1 MTNVAPSAAVDEF
14 TASSD
19 SLLRQT
25 VIETDLAPGAGQLER
40 GIVATWWYTAGGTIT
55 FMAMIVMMWVLMARQ
70 ADTVTAAPAPA
81 VISIGGFAWIA
92 ATLPLLFSYRH
103 RGDDAP
109 SYRWWR
115 VSVALTVSIAYGAT
129 AGLMAQSVLL
139 AAAPA
144 AATATL
150 LHWSQGVRSK
160 VVALITLGLIL
171 TTWVDTTQRYGD
183 VGSSWWVPAVLTIS
197 LPLTITSSLWW
208 WDVLVTL
215 DRARLAEGRLAATQE
230 RLRVATDVHDL
241 QGHHLQV
248 IALHLELVDRLLP
261 GDPAAA
267 KEQVRVARASVNDA
281 TQGTRE
287 LAAAIR
293 ALPVADEIENA
304 RDLLLAAGLEV
315 AVNIEPEARTEAP
328 ACLGP
333 VVRETTTNVLRH
345 GGGKSVNLMLARRA
359 DGWRYEMR
367 NDMLPQAANACVP
380 ERVGTGLSGIQRRV
394 AEAGGTVEVVQGDGE
409 FAVVVAVPAERGGS
423 ERGSAA

>member
-1 MTNVAPSAAVDEF
+1 M
-14 TASSD
+14 
-19 SLLRQT
+19 
-25 VIETDLAPGAGQLER
+25 
-40 GIVATWWYTAGGTIT
+40 
-55 FMAMIVMMWVLMARQ
+55 
-70 ADTVTAAPAPA
+70 
-81 VISIGGFAWIA
+81 
-92 ATLPLLFSYRH
+92 
-103 RGDDAP
+103 
-109 SYRWWR
+109 
-115 VSVALTVSIAYGAT
+115 
-129 AGLMAQSVLL
+129 
-139 AAAPA
+139 
-144 AATATL
+144 
-150 LHWSQGVRSK
+150 
-160 VVALITLGLIL
+160 
-171 TTWVDTTQRYGD
+171 
-183 VGSSWWVPAVLTIS
+183 
-197 LPLTITSSLWW
+197 
-208 WDVLVTL
+208 
-215 DRARLAEGRLAATQE
+215 
-230 RLRVATDVHDL
+230 
-241 QGHHLQV
+241 

-345 GGGKSVNLMLARRA
+345 GGGKSVNLLLARRV

-367 NDMLPQAANACVP
+367 NDMLPQTANARVP

>member
-1 MTNVAPSAAVDEF
+1 MANVAPSAAVDEL
-14 TASSD
+14 TASSE
-19 SLLRQT
+19 SPLRQT
-25 VIETDLAPGAGQLER
+25 VIETDLAPGARQLER

-55 FMAMIVMMWVLMARQ
+55 FMAMIVMMWVLMTRQ
-70 ADTVTAAPAPA
+70 ADAVTAAPA
-81 VISIGGFAWIA
+81 VIGVGGCVWIA

-109 SYRWWR
+109 SHRWWR
-115 VSVALTVSIAYGAT
+115 VGVALTVSIAYGVS
-129 AGLMAQSVLL
+129 AGLTAQSVLL

-144 AATATL
+144 AAAATL

-197 LPLTITSSLWW
+197 LPLMITSSLWW

-241 QGHHLQV
+241 QGHYLQV

-261 GDPAAA
+261 GDPVAA

-315 AVNIEPEARTEAP
+315 AVSIEPEARAEAP
-328 ACLGP
+328 VCLGP

-345 GGGKSVNLMLARRA
+345 GGGNSVNLLLARRA

-367 NDMLPQAANACVP
+367 NDMLPHTANARVP
-380 ERVGTGLSGIQRRV
+380 ERVGTGLSGMQRRV

-409 FAVVVAVPAERGGS
+409 FAVVVSVPAEPGGS

>member
-19 SLLRQT
+19 SPLRQT

-115 VSVALTVSIAYGAT
+115 VGVALTVSIAYGAT

-293 ALPVADEIENA
+293 ALPVSDEIENA

-367 NDMLPQAANACVP
+367 NDMLPQAANARVP

>member
-1 MTNVAPSAAVDEF
+1 MANVAPSAAVDEL
-14 TASSD
+14 TASSE
-19 SLLRQT
+19 SPLRQT
-25 VIETDLAPGAGQLER
+25 VIETDLAPGARQLER

-55 FMAMIVMMWVLMARQ
+55 FMAMIVMMWVLMTRQ
-70 ADTVTAAPAPA
+70 ADAVTAAPA
-81 VISIGGFAWIA
+81 VIGVGGCVWIA

-109 SYRWWR
+109 SHRWWR
-115 VSVALTVSIAYGAT
+115 VGVALTVSIAYGVS
-129 AGLMAQSVLL
+129 AGLTAQSVLL

-144 AATATL
+144 AAAATL

-197 LPLTITSSLWW
+197 LPLMITSSLWW

-241 QGHHLQV
+241 QGHYLQV

-261 GDPAAA
+261 GDPVAA

-315 AVNIEPEARTEAP
+315 AVNIEPEARAEAP
-328 ACLGP
+328 VCLGP

-345 GGGKSVNLMLARRA
+345 GGGNSVNLLLARRA
-359 DGWRYEMR
+359 EGWRYEMR
-367 NDMLPQAANACVP
+367 NDMPPHTANARVP
-380 ERVGTGLSGIQRRV
+380 ERVGTGLSGMQRRV

-409 FAVVVAVPAERGGS
+409 FAVVVSVPAEPGGS

>member
-115 VSVALTVSIAYGAT
+115 VGVALTVSIAYGAT